1 MSPVAMPVATP
12 TSVVL
17 PNNNYPINLDDYE
30 NPTNAI
36 TLLVSEIID
45 EDISKTGEDAVNRLL
60 VKKEDA
66 ANKLVENI
74 IEKINKA
81 QPDLFR
87 RVLVNSHYNMV
98 QEDRFKILNKIRK
111 NCIKHSAY
119 HNHRYHLYKNVLF
132 TCFRVPLILL
142 SGINSFSSVGLQP
155 YLEQSYISL
164 ITAMI
169 SLFCGILTSIELLIN
184 LQKRME
190 LELESY
196 KEYSKISVDIYVQ
209 LQRAPADR
217 GEKGDI
223 GKFLLEKYN
232 EYKILSARSN
242 GVNMGERNFVD
253 EFELNDIDENEN
265 AFADI
270 HTTESTIIPDYGTS
284 RCIMCPPCC
293 KLTFLSCIQTIYHC
307 CCDGLI
313 EQENIL
319 KRPHDHSHIKG
330 RSSSSFKHVVKYE
343 V

>member
-1 MSPVAMPVATP
+1 MPDSETELVDI
-12 TSVVL
+12 SQ
-17 PNNNYPINLDDYE
+17 NKYQINLDDSSK
-30 NPTNAI
+30 PTNAI
-36 TLLVSEIID
+36 TLLIRELIEDEFYKSED
-45 EDISKTGEDAVNRLL
+45 EADKRFLI
-60 VKKEDA
+60 KEEA
-66 ANKLVENI
+66 GNKLVGNL
-74 IEKINKA
+74 IEKIKNVE
-81 QPDLFR
+81 PELMR
-87 RVLVNSHYNMV
+87 RVIVNSHYDIV

-119 HNHRYHLYKNVLF
+119 HNHRYHLYKNILF

-217 GEKGDI
+217 GDKGDL
-223 GKFLLEKYN
+223 GKFLSERYN
-232 EYKILSARSN
+232 EYKVLSARSN

-253 EFELNDIDENEN
+253 EFEKNDIDIDDT

-270 HTTESTIIPDYGTS
+270 HASESSIIPDYGTS
-284 RCIMCPPCC
+284 RCIMCPSCC
-293 KLTFLSCIQTIYHC
+293 KTTFISCIQTIYHC
-307 CCDGLI
+307 CCDGFI
-313 EQENIL
+313 EKQDLLNK
-319 KRPHDHSHIKG
+319 KRE
-330 RSSSSFKHVVKYE
+330 RNRRLQQRERVKQALPYE
-343 V
+343 VV